1 MTRSSRI
8 VRTLTVLAAA
18 VALLCTACGSGV
30 PPARLV
36 TSRYETA
43 TGHRIVRDCGF
54 SVPLPGQAHRSLWL
68 FCDTEVTGRGGRE
81 LGYPILG
88 AGTAAEGPY
97 TAGRGPGVLSEL
109 ATPGAD
115 TPGVAGG
122 AEGTGG
128 AGRGLLPAL
137 AAPQPFLPV
146 PTSLTLPGGTLP
158 CSGPHTYPARWVTG
172 AAREPGSSGRALISY
187 ADYCVSGPD
196 VFTPEGFGLLG
207 YDPAANALGPPA
219 QVFAA
224 PAGGQLPQQRQEV
237 LGSPVFR
244 GGYLYLFG
252 LCGHSCRDRGGV
264 FLARTAATA
273 ASWENGFSYRY
284 WTGRGWSAA
293 LADAAA
299 LTGTAAPRGRVGRRL
314 PGRRA
319 GAGHSRADQRGGRL
333 QRLAGGG
340 THRALAGNPDRP
352 GPVHRRPA
360 GRPVPRADRPPGAEY
375 AGRPAH
381 LVLQPRHQPRGG
393 RGIPVVTLVR
403 ERRTWSRRTSQRPA
417 WC

>member
-122 AEGTGG
+122 TGGAGG

-146 PTSLTLPGGTLP
+146 PTSLTLPASTVP
-158 CSGPHTYPARWVTG
+158 CAAGPRTYPARWVTG
-172 AAREPGSSGRALISY
+172 AAREPGPSGHALISY
-187 ADYCVSGPD
+187 TDYCVSGGD
-196 VFTPEGFGLLG
+196 TFTPEAFGLLD

-219 QVFAA
+219 QVFTAQ
-224 PAGGQLPQQRQEV
+224 PGQQVPQPQA

-252 LCGHSCRDRGGV
+252 WCGPDCDRGGV
-264 FLARTAATA
+264 FLARTSAVAAG
-273 ASWENGFSYRY
+273 WDNGFTYQY
-284 WTGRGWSAA
+284 WTGAGWSAD
-293 LADAAA
+293 LSRAAP
-299 LTGTAAPRGRVGRRL
+299 LTGYREPLEVSVGDYPGRGLVMIEQTSAGGDFSLWQAPAPTGPWRQAGTGRV
-314 PGRRA
+314 PCTA
-319 GAGHSRADQRGGRL
+319 GKAAQPVDL
-333 QRLAGGG
+333 C
-340 THRALAGNPDRP
+340 RALIGHPELSTRNELLISFFNPGDSHVEVSAF
-352 GPVHRRPA
+352 G
-360 GRPVPRADRPPGAEY
+360 
-375 AGRPAH
+375 
-381 LVLQPRHQPRGG
+381 
-393 RGIPVVTLVR
+393 
-403 ERRTWSRRTSQRPA
+403 W
-417 WC
+417 